1 MKKIISSAL
10 TIILVGCTVLL
21 MTSVSASISDT
32 GAFAADT
39 PSSSGMVLMS
49 GPAALNVALNG
60 SSGNQSNSF
69 ITSSSQPWYKA
80 RVENIS
86 SCKYIVTI
94 TKGSPTGVVQKSYE
108 VNAGTQSTI
117 RMDSTGGPG
126 ARYVNVT
133 SSGGYPLQG
142 TLSVSIASTE
152 AELKRVMR

>member
-1 MKKIISSAL
+1 
-10 TIILVGCTVLL
+10 
-21 MTSVSASISDT
+21 
-32 GAFAADT
+32 
-39 PSSSGMVLMS
+39 MVLMS